1 MALVKRKGIT
11 ISRQLMDE
19 QRMFPEATGALT
31 ALMADLVVAG
41 KIISAE
47 VNMAGLADIL
57 GQSGRTNIQGE
68 EVQKLDVFANKTFK
82 RRMEQCGHI
91 CVMASE

>member
-47 VNMAGLADIL
+47 VNMAGLADI
-57 GQSGRTNIQGE
+57 S
-68 EVQKLDVFANKTFK
+68 LDRKSV
-82 RRMEQCGHI
+82 
-91 CVMASE
+91 V